1 MDKIQDS
8 TPYSLFIWALGIILR
23 EGLEALIIVVA
34 IVSYL
39 VQSGNKNRLNIA
51 YSALFTG
58 VILSFI
64 TAFGVSWLF
73 KENAGQS
80 RELIEGITKLKN
92 HPMFILSPCKEDC
105 KARVNLK
112 ILS

>member
-1 MDKIQDS
+1 
-8 TPYSLFIWALGIILR
+8 
-23 EGLEALIIVVA
+23 
-34 IVSYL
+34 
-39 VQSGNKNRLNIA
+39 IA

-80 RELIEGITKLKN
+80 RELIEGIIMLIAVLLLFYVGFGILFLCFLIFPFFDVLK
-92 HPMFILSPCKEDC
+92 
-105 KARVNLK
+105 A
-112 ILS
+112 